1 MQKVGEYRT
10 GAVATDD
17 TVNCGNIWTA
27 EVLFVRFS
35 IIAFHVSSV
44 ATAPVLYSPT
54 HSFDRL
60 HTLLRKQF

>member
-27 EVLFVRFS
+27 EYFS
-35 IIAFHVSSV
+35 LGFPSFIPCQFRRYRSGSV
-44 ATAPVLYSPT
+44 F
-54 HSFDRL
+54 FDPL
-60 HTLLRKQF
+60 I